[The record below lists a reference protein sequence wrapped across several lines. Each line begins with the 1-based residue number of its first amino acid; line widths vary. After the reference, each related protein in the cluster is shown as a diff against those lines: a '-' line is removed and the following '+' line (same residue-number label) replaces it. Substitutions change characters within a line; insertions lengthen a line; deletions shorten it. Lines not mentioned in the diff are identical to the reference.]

1 MDLTTSTKKIALAA
15 ILTSGIALAFS
26 QSAMAQNQPDP
37 KAPGKAPGYR
47 QLDPAMIKAHD
58 KFLAETVELRK
69 QMTEKQA
76 VMRAIMQADTPDTT
90 QAGQVAGEVFELR
103 EKLRAKAQEAGLPF
117 PMMGLG
123 MGLGMGP
130 GCGFGDGDGDGWGRG
145 DGMGPH
151 RFNRR

>member
-90 QAGQVAGEVFELR
+90 KAGQVAGEVFELR

-117 PMMGLG
+117 PMMGMG
-123 MGLGMGP
+123 MGMGMGP

>member
-1 MDLTTSTKKIALAA
+1 MDMTTSTKKIALAA
-15 ILTSGIALAFS
+15 ILTSGIALAIS
-26 QSAMAQNQPDP
+26 QSAIAQQPDP
-37 KAPGKAPGYR
+37 KGPAKAPGYR

-90 QAGQVAGEVFELR
+90 QAGQVAGELFELR

-117 PMMGLG
+117 PMMGMG
-123 MGLGMGP
+123 MGMGP